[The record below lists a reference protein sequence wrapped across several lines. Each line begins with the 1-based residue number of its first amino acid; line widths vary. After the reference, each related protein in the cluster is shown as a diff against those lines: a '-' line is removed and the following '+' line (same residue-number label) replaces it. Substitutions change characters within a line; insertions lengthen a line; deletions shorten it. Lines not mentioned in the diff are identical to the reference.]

1 MVRKLKSIG
10 RGSIGMKKWKRFV
23 ERGLVERLGDNSFET
38 VLNQRLAHCKVC
50 GDEIPKEE
58 GVSWIFYAT
67 YTSHS
72 DKLPPSFMDQFPTFA
87 EVVTRRLWRN
97 MRNLKSVY
105 ETQV

>member
-1 MVRKLKSIG
+1 
-10 RGSIGMKKWKRFV
+10 
-23 ERGLVERLGDNSFET
+23 LVERLGDNSFET

-72 DKLPPSFMDQFPTFA
+72 DKLPPSFMDQFPYLCRSCDSKVVEEYEEF
-87 EVVTRRLWRN
+87 EV
-97 MRNLKSVY
+97 SI
-105 ETQV
+105 